1 MFAGEL
7 LQKAEYLLR
16 MGVSISD
23 IIQGYEI
30 ARDKALEILES
41 QYVIGNICRFY
52 VFGLCSC
59 YNSLF
64 LLPL

>member
-41 QYVIGNICRFY
+41 QYLIRNICRFCI
-52 VFGLCSC
+52 FDLCSY

-64 LLPL
+64 LLP